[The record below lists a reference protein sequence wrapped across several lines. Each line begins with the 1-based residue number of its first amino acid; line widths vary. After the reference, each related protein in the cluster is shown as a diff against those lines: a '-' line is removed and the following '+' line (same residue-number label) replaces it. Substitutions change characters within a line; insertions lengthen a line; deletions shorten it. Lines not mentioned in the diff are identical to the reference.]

1 MWHDFEARVTG
12 IYAGGIARSAVVHRL
27 RIISHLALSVF
38 TFLTEKKH
46 ANRDSADVPPT
57 LAAPV
62 VVDEATAGGRLAA
75 SRSEAINDSL
85 TPPTTEFS
93 NERISSSR
101 TSQNVGE
108 KRGMIPPPRFNPCAY
123 ATEFPPGWRTVQLHS
138 HVRARTREVN
148 EVTRRWRDARDSFTR
163 CIALRE
169 RQTKSPGY
177 SFPRWNS
184 NAMRETEISR

>member
-1 MWHDFEARVTG
+1 MRIEIQPMSRQRWLLQLSSMRP
-12 IYAGGIARSAVVHRL
+12 RL
-27 RIISHLALSVF
+27 
-38 TFLTEKKH
+38 
-46 ANRDSADVPPT
+46 
-57 LAAPV
+57 
-62 VVDEATAGGRLAA
+62 TAGGRLAA

-177 SFPRWNS
+177 PFPRWKFQRDAWNGDFALILPADI
-184 NAMRETEISR
+184 NRWIKIDITFEIQ

>member
-62 VVDEATAGGRLAA
+62 VVDEATAHGRWSARGQPFRGDKRFPNAA
-75 SRSEAINDSL
+75 YD
-85 TPPTTEFS
+85 
-93 NERISSSR
+93 RIF
-101 TSQNVGE
+101 Q
-108 KRGMIPPPRFNPCAY
+108 
-123 ATEFPPGWRTVQLHS
+123 
-138 HVRARTREVN
+138 RA
-148 EVTRRWRDARDSFTR
+148 D
-163 CIALRE
+163 
-169 RQTKSPGY
+169 
-177 SFPRWNS
+177 
-184 NAMRETEISR
+184 